1 MNETE
6 LIELLDADLLQKF
19 KDIKTM
25 LSGRDLKLRVVP
37 SNYEDE
43 THVFYFK
50 IFSEKS

>member
-25 LSGRDLKLRVVP
+25 LSGRQ
-37 SNYEDE
+37 
-43 THVFYFK
+43 F
-50 IFSEKS
+50 

>member
-37 SNYEDE
+37 SSGL
-43 THVFYFK
+43 T
-50 IFSEKS
+50 SRT